1 MDSKEKELREKWNT
15 INYYSGGALKL
26 SVKHPL
32 EWYVRYATPEHKSVV
47 IVSQKALK
55 KIDSSKC
62 IDASCNQRKDGKYA
76 ISFTLMDRKQE
87 DVFITMTEDIIEY
100 SNVDTD
106 DIALLKVLRRYNA
119 WLKLLDHKSNAI
131 LGSNTQKGLIGE
143 LLFLKEKIEAGMAP
157 SIALAG
163 WVGPEGADQDFV
175 YADCWHEIK
184 ATGISSVGISISSVE
199 QIDRDD
205 DGELVVYRIDK
216 CAPDYPESFTL
227 YGLVHNIIDLISQRG
242 ENPDEL
248 ILKLGSAGYIDMKEY
263 DKQHFRMSSKQIFSV
278 SDSFPKI
285 RRSDIPAEITNAEYQ
300 INIPS
305 IKNWEKQ

>member
-1 MDSKEKELREKWNT
+1 MRSKEKELKEKWDI
-15 INYYSGGALKL
+15 INYYSGGAMKL
-26 SVKHPL
+26 SVNHPL

-47 IVSQKALK
+47 IVSQKAIK

-87 DVFITMTEDIIEY
+87 DVFITMAGDIIEY

-119 WLKLLDHKSNAI
+119 WLKLLDHKSNAV

-143 LLFLKEKIEAGMAP
+143 LLFLKERIEMGMLL
-157 SIALAG
+157 STALAG

-175 YADCWHEIK
+175 YANCWYEIK
-184 ATGISSVGISISSVE
+184 STGVSSAEISISSVE
-199 QIDRDD
+199 QLDRNDE
-205 DGELVVYRIDK
+205 GELVVYRIDK
-216 CAPDYPESFTL
+216 CAPDQPKSFTL
-227 YGLVHNIIDLISQRG
+227 YGLVHEVIDLISRHD

-248 ILKLGSAGYIDMKEY
+248 ILKLGSVGYIDMKEY
-263 DKQHFRMSSKQIFSV
+263 DKQYFSVFSKQVYSV
-278 SDSFPKI
+278 NDSFPRI
-285 RRSDIPAEITNAEYQ
+285 RRTDIPIEITNMEYQ
-300 INIPS
+300 IDIPS
-305 IKNWEKQ
+305 IKSWEKQ